1 MVRKKRLEERE
12 NHDRWLVSYADFI
25 TLLFAFFTA
34 LYALSTVSEGKYKI
48 LSESLQTAFKPK
60 YVGLTGNFRP
70 VTGDDA
76 PLAEGFGAA
85 FSSEYRK
92 LSKTFKE
99 LKERRRVSL
108 LYGKS
113 KITIR
118 IQGAKLFHPGS
129 DEFIEDAGPVLDKV
143 AVVLKD
149 MSYSVRIEVHTDNI
163 PINTARFPSNWD
175 FSSARAIKILKY
187 FISVH
192 GMDPKKLSALGYG
205 EYRPVST
212 NNTPGGRSRNRRVD
226 IMVLTSGE
234 D

>member
-60 YVGLTGNFRP
+60 YAGSMGNFRP
-70 VTGDDA
+70 IMDDDA

-118 IQGAKLFHPGS
+118 IEGAKLFQPGS

-175 FSSARAIKILKY
+175 FSSARALKILKY